1 MYELLVDIYTS
12 LYFRSALARESILN
26 SLSLQVK
33 DYENNDIDNFLYDI
47 KNDELLSVN
56 LSESNKDTINTNMV
70 KTSEYFSN
78 IIKEAYCPLI
88 KSLWAYQHRRE
99 IYVYPF
105 DIMQFNDNQ
114 ELISSMANYIKE
126 QGTLNLTSEFFDC
139 VVYIS
144 NSYYALK
151 QINSIMITSTNAY
164 DSAANYQLIDYLQ
177 VIIESYYKETNNVLI
192 MDYNLLEKAITII
205 VNIENSLNLPKVFW
219 LYYSNGHMMP
229 TSNIK
234 WLIKNVI
241 NKNFNRFIFSWSWK
255 IRSLFVKLVL
265 YTIYDRLKYVNGK
278 YLNLDML
285 NKLMNKSEIDIDS
298 PYKEQGIKEFNNLYD
313 EYIQWKSAKQ
323 NNELIDYPMIFLPLA
338 RNDDLA

>member
-1 MYELLVDIYTS
+1 
-12 LYFRSALARESILN
+12 
-26 SLSLQVK
+26 
-33 DYENNDIDNFLYDI
+33 
-47 KNDELLSVN
+47 
-56 LSESNKDTINTNMV
+56 
-70 KTSEYFSN
+70 
-78 IIKEAYCPLI
+78 
-88 KSLWAYQHRRE
+88 
-99 IYVYPF
+99 
-105 DIMQFNDNQ
+105 MQFSDNQ
-114 ELISSMANYIKE
+114 ELISTMANHIKE
-126 QGTLNLTSEFFDC
+126 QGTLNLTSEFFDS

-144 NSYYALK
+144 SSYYALK

-177 VIIESYYKETNNVLI
+177 YIIESYYKETNNILI

-205 VNIENSLNLPKVFW
+205 VSIENSLNLPKVFW

-241 NKNFNRFIFSWSWK
+241 NKNFNRFMFSWSWK

-265 YTIYDRLKYVNGK
+265 YTIYDRLQYINGK

-285 NKLMNKSEIDIDS
+285 NKLMNKSEINIDS
-298 PYKEQGIKEFNNLYD
+298 PYKEQGIKEFNALYD

-323 NNELIDYPMIFLPLA
+323 NNEFIDYPMIFLPLA